1 MPFSPVYGWSFFRGW
16 LWDFQP
22 SIFGC
27 SQRFTHFFCSF
38 VLCAPV
44 NVCIFF
50 SLTLCCFLIA
60 FPFCWRWFF
69 FFILWSVFSM
79 FARMHTPSAH
89 ICGLTGWMLAQ
100 CVFFLWQITKIK
112 MPDWPMHLACATQQ
126 MDYKNASIMNWTM
139 DMDFSTREPK
149 EKLETSAKEKKTTLN
164 SISVFFTRFIPNEN
178 WFHIFN
184 TGSNMFRL
192 PVLSSNWIP
201 FSFYS
206 FIHLVVRLF
215 SLDCR
220 IVARDV
226 ASQTLL
232 VKTKWT
238 LSIYS
243 LHSSHYLLLWSV
255 AHMITKCCCS
265 LAFRRFIVI
274 LNRDHHRNSTWLLS
288 NCTNQHHVDDRFA
301 INTI

>member
-1 MPFSPVYGWSFFRGW
+1 
-16 LWDFQP
+16 
-22 SIFGC
+22 
-27 SQRFTHFFCSF
+27 
-38 VLCAPV
+38 
-44 NVCIFF
+44 
-50 SLTLCCFLIA
+50 
-60 FPFCWRWFF
+60 
-69 FFILWSVFSM
+69 
-79 FARMHTPSAH
+79 
-89 ICGLTGWMLAQ
+89 
-100 CVFFLWQITKIK
+100 

-149 EKLETSAKEKKTTLN
+149 EKQETSAKEKKTTLN

-243 LHSSHYLLLWSV
+243 LHSSHYLLLWSM